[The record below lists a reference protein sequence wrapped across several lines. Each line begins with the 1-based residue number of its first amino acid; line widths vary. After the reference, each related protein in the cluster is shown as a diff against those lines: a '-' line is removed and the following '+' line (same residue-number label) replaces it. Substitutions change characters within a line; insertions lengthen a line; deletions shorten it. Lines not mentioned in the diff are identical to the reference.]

1 MNQEKNFP
9 QYQISSWKLRKKAQI
24 RMTETIAVMFIFF
37 VLILFGII
45 FYAKYSE
52 VAYQEKQAELLG
64 KKAVE
69 ITSKT
74 IFLPELICSRG
85 SAEPEL
91 YCLDMLKL
99 KQVPKTFKDNFADYY
114 FDLFPNTKITV
125 EEIYPGNSSWVL
137 YDKPKMIKSTN
148 GTIIAS
154 QQKEETHFLLTLKD
168 ELKEKPQCTGN
179 LCAVG
184 AKYSFGVLTVGVY
197 S

>member
-1 MNQEKNFP
+1 MN
-9 QYQISSWKLRKKAQI
+9 KKAQI

-45 FYAKYSE
+45 FYSKYSE
-52 VAYQEKQAELLG
+52 VAYQEKQAELMG

-91 YCLDMLKL
+91 YCLDILKL
-99 KQVPKTFKDNFADYY
+99 NQIPKTFKNNFGDYY
-114 FDLFPNTKITV
+114 FDLFPNTKISV

-137 YDKPKMIKSTN
+137 YDKPKKTKLSN
-148 GTIIAS
+148 GTFVTS

-168 ELKEKPQCTGN
+168 EVGGKEKKGEY
-179 LCAVG
+179 G
-184 AKYSFGVLTVGVY
+184 FGVLTVGVY

>member
-1 MNQEKNFP
+1 MKKNIKT
-9 QYQISSWKLRKKAQI
+9 QTQTWKHTNRKLRKVAQI

-45 FYAKYSE
+45 FYSKYSE
-52 VAYQEKQAELLG
+52 VAYQEKQEELLG

-99 KQVPKTFKDNFADYY
+99 RQVPKTFKDNFGDYY
-114 FDLFPNTKITV
+114 FDLFPYTIITV
-125 EEIYPGNSSWVL
+125 EEIYPGNSSWIL
-137 YDKPKMIKSTN
+137 YDKPKMNKLAN
-148 GTIIAS
+148 GTMVAS

-168 ELKEKPQCTGN
+168 EIKEKEKKGE
-179 LCAVG
+179 
-184 AKYSFGVLTVGVY
+184 YSFGVLTVGVY